1 MEFDEDDEDNK
12 DFSKNNK
19 KDKKLNYDSKSSNKM
34 EEFVRMKTKNL
45 SSFPDLISIKDNPQT
60 TQTDKIEE
68 KKDFD
73 KKLWIPDE
81 DAQNCYGCGSTF
93 FSLFNR
99 KHHCR
104 VCGNI
109 FCKSCLESF
118 YEITIYN
125 EKQELKVCAYCLEKK
140 RELNNRLKN
149 NLVECLDEKGKNSKV
164 FKTKTWE
171 YVNVKSK
178 NREKIDNFCGFNKY
192 QSQLLKDFHDNLDEN
207 YKDLLEKMIYRML
220 NEKSD
225 KTKYPNLAQDW
236 SKTIFKLTRNVI
248 NKLSPTF
255 QNLNDSININDYIKI
270 KTIETRVSEK
280 TGEVIDGYAMKKN
293 VVIKSM
299 RTEIE
304 NPTILILQGSLEGL
318 RNRTNSKIKNNIII
332 KSSAVEAYIEII
344 RKKIEGVSPN
354 IVLVEGNVIPQFQ
367 SFFVKDKMN
376 ISLIYKVDLNKL
388 NKIAR
393 CVNTIVVPSPDL
405 IGKQIV
411 LGSCKKFR
419 IQNIKA
425 NYVVENRNNIL
436 NLKGDYHLIRF
447 EGCGEKLFNTII
459 LFGPNKEELK
469 ELKRLMKIITRT
481 ARYLYCQK
489 FLLKYFNMI
498 HEPSFYKVIDEG
510 QNEIKKIKN
519 KRKNSI
525 HKEDYYS
532 FGFDTD
538 IIDDKNNEFDCIY
551 LYLQNKNKID
561 ALNTSVSILKVPTN
575 SVLDIDKNN
584 LNTSINTMSLKE
596 SQVLKSTPNQ
606 CASCSYTM
614 NAYSVANDEE
624 KTLGQNILSFLE
636 EARERCDKCGDSKL
650 NHTSF
655 IYKNN
660 GRIKINLFNL
670 NEQIYYIDKIAEF
683 LGFNAI
689 NSNKRKESEDDEI
702 YSYGFCEQC
711 SQIVT
716 PIVML
721 PEEILN
727 YSATKFYQ
735 NILYNKKVINF
746 GDKNVNILNFDFQK
760 DLGSL
765 INIEDVAYNCY
776 RAKHVHYRD
785 ISRLFMTK
793 NGVVKFKYE
802 EIIKYKLLGSQLNTN
817 AESDIET
824 YKQKKINEIASD
836 KIITLN
842 ALEFLKNKFIVHKSI
857 LDNLKTEYFSEL
869 INRTKKVIDD
879 GVERIEELKKK
890 NDQIFEDEKEYENI
904 FVYNNNLRKYLLKI
918 MNIKIISNKL
928 LKGVKRLIKLI
939 FFEEVDEIKKKEQ
952 EIKEIELSPKIG
964 QEDGNNNVLI
974 LKLKTLSEN
983 NKNIKEKDNES
994 INKEK
999 LIGKDDGNQLNK
1011 DELSLKNKA
1020 LSFPLLNNNNSNNTN
1035 NNNKT
1040 NNNNNTNNNTNN
1052 NNNSESKM
1060 NLSNS
1065 SSISDIEE
1073 NEEDNNEN
1081 NKEEKISL
1089 KFEESGKK
1097 FEKLNS
1103 NDTVES
1109 NIKTEGKEKIKEDSS
1124 NKLSDLS
1131 IKKSMFGSFF
1141 NFNPELKEKIN
1152 KKYNSCLNEMNK
1164 YVNNILE
1171 LEKNE
1176 FINRV
1181 ISKLNYYDKN
1191 HSVYSAEVNEDDIC
1205 SLITYALTSD
1215 QYLDSVKI
1223 DNKNGLNEIKTQF
1236 IKNDNNTDVDNDV
1249 FCETSLLYDIDKVKF
1264 SLGNLSNEKISQI
1277 LKNELINNENKKC
1290 IYELRYKPSQVF
1302 NEVFEKKSKK
1312 TNKTNTNSK
1321 INYTDLNQKLYQMSY
1336 ELKNLKNEIKK
1347 LYKEKFDEIKK
1358 RFDFPKNELF
1368 EEDKLP
1374 ISEIKITIYYTKH
1387 FESFRILYG
1396 ASYFNFLHSIIKSQE
1411 WSSVTGG
1418 KSKAHF
1424 FKSWD
1429 EKFVVKCLSELEFN
1443 MFINSCFHYFVHNNK
1458 YFFFKMPSSLVK
1470 VVGAFR
1476 IKINSTKKNI
1486 IYCVIMENLNYL
1498 LKSENTSIVT
1508 YDLKGSEINRYIKNK
1523 ENSRVLMDTNFVE
1536 DFGGEPLPLDQ
1547 KIYTLFLCS
1556 ISNDTKICR
1565 NMEVIDYS
1573 LLCIIIDYQEDE
1585 NDEEDKKKKNYLKK
1599 IYNKGDNEGYVK
1611 FIRLGVLDYFRKYT
1625 SDKQLETLVK
1635 TIMNKFNTP
1644 TVINPKKY
1652 DERFFKKLSSY
1663 FIGS

>member
-1 MEFDEDDEDNK
+1 MEFSDDDEENK
-12 DFSKNNK
+12 KDISKNNK
-19 KDKKLNYDSKSSNKM
+19 KEESKKDEKEETEKSNSDSKSSIKIKGFM
-34 EEFVRMKTKNL
+34 RMKTKTL
-45 SSFPDLISIKDNPQT
+45 SSFPELISIKESPQSTDN
-60 TQTDKIEE
+60 IEE

-73 KKLWIPDE
+73 RKLWIPDE
-81 DAQNCYGCGSTF
+81 DAQNCYNCGSKF

-125 EKQELKVCAYCLEKK
+125 EKQELKVCGYCLEKK
-140 RELNNRLKN
+140 LELNNRLKN
-149 NLVECLDEKGKNSKV
+149 NLVECFDEKGKNSKV

-171 YVNVKSK
+171 YINVKSK
-178 NREKIDNFCGFNKY
+178 NREKIDNFCGFKDY
-192 QSQLLKDFHDNLDEN
+192 QSIELKNFHDNLDEN
-207 YKDLLEKMIYRML
+207 YIELLEKMINKIL
-220 NEKSD
+220 TEKSD
-225 KTKYPNLAQDW
+225 KIKFPNLSQDW
-236 SKTIFKLTRNVI
+236 NKCIFKLTQDVI
-248 NKLSPTF
+248 NNLSPTF

-270 KTIETRVSEK
+270 KTIETRNNEK

-293 VVIKSM
+293 VVVKSM
-299 RTEIE
+299 RTDID
-304 NPTILILQGSLEGL
+304 NPSILILQGSLEHF
-318 RNRTNSKIKNNIII
+318 RNRLKPNTKNNIII

-354 IVLVEGNVIPQFQ
+354 IILVEGNVLPQFQ
-367 SFFVKDKMN
+367 SFFAKDKMN
-376 ISLIYKVDLNKL
+376 ISLITKVDIKKL

-405 IGKQIV
+405 IGRHIV

-419 IQNIKA
+419 IQEVKA

-436 NLKGDYHLIRF
+436 NLKGDYHLMRF

-459 LFGPNKEELK
+459 LCGPNKEELK

-489 FLLKYFNMI
+489 FLLKYFNMVY
-498 HEPSFYKVIDEG
+498 EPSLGNILNE
-510 QNEIKKIKN
+510 QNEIKKAKN
-519 KRKNSI
+519 KRKGSI
-525 HKEDYYS
+525 YKENDYS

-538 IIDDKNNEFDCIY
+538 IIDEKNNEFDCIY
-551 LYLQNKNKID
+551 LYLQNKNKSD
-561 ALNTSVSILKVPTN
+561 TLNTSLSIMKMPANTISEL
-575 SVLDIDKNN
+575 DKNN
-584 LNTSINTMSLKE
+584 SLNNSINPVSLKE

-614 NAYSVANDEE
+614 NAYSVENGEE
-624 KTLGQNILSFLE
+624 KTLGQNIISFLE
-636 EARERCDKCGDSKL
+636 EAKERCDKCGDSKL

-660 GRIKINLFNL
+660 GRIKISILNL
-670 NEQIYYIDKIAEF
+670 NEQIYYIDKIAEY
-683 LGFNAI
+683 LGLYTI
-689 NSNKRKESEDDEI
+689 NSNKKKESSEDEEI
-702 YSYGFCEQC
+702 YSYGYCDLC
-711 SQIVT
+711 NQIVT
-716 PIVML
+716 PIIIL

-727 YSATKFYQ
+727 FSATKFYQ

-746 GDKNVNILNFDFQK
+746 GDKDINILNFDT
-760 DLGSL
+760 DL
-765 INIEDVAYNCY
+765 IYNENAAYNCSK
-776 RAKHVHYRD
+776 AKHLHYRD
-785 ISRLFMTK
+785 ISRIFMTK

-802 EIIKYKLLGSQLNTN
+802 EIIKYKLLGSQLNTK
-817 AESDIET
+817 ADSDIEDN
-824 YKQKKINEIASD
+824 KQKKINEIASD
-836 KIITLN
+836 KIISLN
-842 ALEFLKNKFIVHKSI
+842 ALESLKNKFIVHKNI
-857 LDNLKTEYFSEL
+857 LDSLKTECFSEL
-869 INRTKKVIDD
+869 INKIKKIIED
-879 GVERIEELKKK
+879 GIERIEELKKK
-890 NDQIFEDEKEYENI
+890 NDQIFEDESEYENI
-904 FVYNNNLRKYLLKI
+904 FVYNTHLRKYLLKI

-928 LKGVKRLIKLI
+928 LKGIKRIIKLI
-939 FFEEVDEIKKKEQ
+939 FFEEVDEINKNEQ
-952 EIKEIELSPKIG
+952 EVKEIELLPKSG
-964 QEDGNNNVLI
+964 QDVG
-974 LKLKTLSEN
+974 LKISKSISEN
-983 NKNIKEKDNES
+983 NKNIKENEL

-999 LIGKDDGNQLNK
+999 LIGQEDGNQSIKEDLI
-1011 DELSLKNKA
+1011 LKNK
-1020 LSFPLLNNNNSNNTN
+1020 SSSIPLISDNTSNIIRNNNNI
-1035 NNNKT
+1035 
-1040 NNNNNTNNNTNN
+1040 NNNNNTNNINNTNN
-1052 NNNSESKM
+1052 NNNTESKL

-1065 SSISDIEE
+1065 SSISDFEE
-1073 NEEDNNEN
+1073 NEEENNEN
-1081 NKEEKISL
+1081 NKGDNDSL
-1089 KFEESGKK
+1089 NFEESGKRLDK
-1097 FEKLNS
+1097 INS
-1103 NDTVES
+1103 NEAEEN
-1109 NIKTEGKEKIKEDSS
+1109 NIKTEEKEKPKEES
-1124 NKLSDLS
+1124 NKPPELSL
-1131 IKKSMFGSFF
+1131 KKSMFSSFF
-1141 NFNPELKEKIN
+1141 NANPEVKEKIN
-1152 KKYNSCLNEMNK
+1152 KKYNACVNEMNK

-1176 FINRV
+1176 FISRI
-1181 ISKLNYYDKN
+1181 ISQLNYYDKN
-1191 HSVYSAEVNEDDIC
+1191 HSVYSAEVNDDDIC

-1215 QYLDSVKI
+1215 QYLESVKI
-1223 DNKNGLNEIKTQF
+1223 DNKNSLNEIKSQF
-1236 IKNDNNTDVDNDV
+1236 TKNVNNNDDDNDI
-1249 FCETSLLYDIDKVKF
+1249 FCQTSLLYDIDKVKF

-1290 IYELRYKPSQVF
+1290 IYELKYNPSQVF
-1302 NEVFEKKSKK
+1302 NEVFEKKAKK
-1312 TNKTNTNSK
+1312 ANKTSTNSK
-1321 INYTDLNQKLYQMSY
+1321 INYTDLNQKLYQMNS
-1336 ELKNLKNEIKK
+1336 ELKNIKSEIKK

-1358 RFDFPKNELF
+1358 RFDFPKYELF
-1368 EEDKLP
+1368 EEDKIP
-1374 ISEIKITIYYTKH
+1374 TTEIKITIFYTKH

-1470 VVGAFR
+1470 VVGAYR
-1476 IKINSTKKNI
+1476 IKISSTTNNV
-1486 IYCVIMENLNYL
+1486 IYCVMMQHLNYL
-1498 LKSENTSIVT
+1498 LKAKNTSIIT

-1573 LLCIIIDYQEDE
+1573 LLCIIIDYKEDE
-1585 NDEEDKKKKNYLKK
+1585 NNEDDKKNNYLKK
-1599 IYNKGDNEGYVK
+1599 IYNKGDNEGNVK